1 MQLHRMRHA
10 LLQLIDPLPLSDAM
24 QKDKKRRSRPVELL
38 RAVYSAAMLFCIPG
52 LIITFI
58 SPTFI
63 IKLDRI
69 NQERVDA
76 TVTRQLLFL
85 IPAFK
90 ETAVDIRDMKSKT
103 MHGKAI
109 REGSRTTGRIVGNA
123 EDEGVLQLNSRSGAP
138 VSLSVSPVNL
148 DDIEEEIS
156 SFINESKEPSQHL
169 WVTSNWKFG
178 VLLPGAILLFS
189 LIVFIMAV
197 RSILT
202 GKTLE

>member
-1 MQLHRMRHA
+1 MHCSSSLT
-10 LLQLIDPLPLSDAM
+10 PLPLSDAM
-24 QKDKKRRSRPVELL
+24 KKDKKRKSKPVELL

-76 TVTRQLLFL
+76 TVSQQLLFL
-85 IPAFK
+85 LPTFQ
-90 ETAVDIRDMKSKT
+90 ETAMDIRDMKSET

-123 EDEGVLQLNSRSGAP
+123 EDEGVLLLNSRSGVP
-138 VSLSVSPVNL
+138 VSVSVSPVNL
-148 DDIEEEIS
+148 DDVKEEIS
-156 SFINESKEPSQHL
+156 SFLNESKEPSLRL

-189 LIVFIMAV
+189 LVVFIMAV
-197 RSILT
+197 RSILI
-202 GKTLE
+202 GKPLE